1 MKANELASQL
11 HMKLPEILKL
21 LQRDHVDISYRENTF
36 VVQRVEKD
44 VRKTVSIMRKFLVI
58 EGDDND

>member
-21 LQRDHVDISYRENTF
+21 LQRDHVDISYKENTF
-36 VVQRVEKD
+36 VVRRVEKD
-44 VRKTVSIMRKFLVI
+44 VKKTVTIMREFLAI
-58 EGDDND
+58 EGDDSE